1 MVQFWQMLEDDNG
14 QSKFLN
20 FKEWNWYFFSLIEN
34 AESTMIV
41 LGFIFWQ
48 IMAKYVEHP
57 SLFPDPLNWP
67 CNFGY
72 VLNRICFVS
81 SSSEKNL

>member
-1 MVQFWQMLEDDNG
+1 MVQFWQMLEDDDG

-41 LGFIFWQ
+41 LGFTFLVDYGQ
-48 IMAKYVEHP
+48 ICRT
-57 SLFPDPLNWP
+57 PLRLSRSP
-67 CNFGY
+67 
-72 VLNRICFVS
+72 
-81 SSSEKNL
+81 

>member
-41 LGFIFWQ
+41 LGFIFLADYGQ
-48 IMAKYVEHP
+48 ICRT
-57 SLFPDPLNWP
+57 PLP
-67 CNFGY
+67 
-72 VLNRICFVS
+72 LSRS
-81 SSSEKNL
+81 P